1 MTFSNLAIL
10 VIIGMY
16 NGLEKQIV
24 QSLKTIHPD
33 ISICTENIDIDKK
46 IISDLQS
53 IENVTDVYAVWEE
66 IGIIKN
72 NFSSFSLTL
81 KHIEPYNLFIKK
93 HLNDFLLTK
102 NNYNLNGS
110 SLGAELITLLRCGIS
125 PKNLYAIS
133 LKNDSSNS
141 QVEIKK
147 IPISNIY
154 SIDEKIDSTYIF
166 MPYDFS
172 NLESQKLKCQKLYLY
187 TSSNKNLNRIILDIK
202 NKLKNPLLQISCFSD
217 LNLPELKMIKIEK
230 KSVNIALYIVLFIS
244 SLTLIFCSKVILL
257 LKKKD
262 FFILNAYGFSNTK
275 IKKLLALINFYS
287 MIFSIALSCLL
298 SFAFL
303 IIQNKYSI
311 ITLGVDLDPS
321 TKLNI
326 SYELSEYLFINTVSA
341 IIMFFSSNLLFFT
354 KR

>member
-1 MTFSNLAIL
+1 MNLKHFLLLRYLSPKRFFTMQIVLIVSILGMTFSNLAIL

-147 IPISNIY
+147 IPISN
-154 SIDEKIDSTYIF
+154 
-166 MPYDFS
+166 
-172 NLESQKLKCQKLYLY
+172 
-187 TSSNKNLNRIILDIK
+187 
-202 NKLKNPLLQISCFSD
+202 
-217 LNLPELKMIKIEK
+217 
-230 KSVNIALYIVLFIS
+230 
-244 SLTLIFCSKVILL
+244 L
-257 LKKKD
+257 LK
-262 FFILNAYGFSNTK
+262 IL
-275 IKKLLALINFYS
+275 
-287 MIFSIALSCLL
+287 FSII
-298 SFAFL
+298 F
-303 IIQNKYSI
+303 
-311 ITLGVDLDPS
+311 P
-321 TKLNI
+321 
-326 SYELSEYLFINTVSA
+326 
-341 IIMFFSSNLLFFT
+341 
-354 KR
+354 